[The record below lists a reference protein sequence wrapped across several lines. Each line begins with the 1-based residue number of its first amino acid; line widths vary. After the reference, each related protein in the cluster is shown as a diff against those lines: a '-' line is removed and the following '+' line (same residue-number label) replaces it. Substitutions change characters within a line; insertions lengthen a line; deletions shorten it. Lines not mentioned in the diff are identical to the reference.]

1 MAALDARGHSV
12 AGARIM
18 SAPAM
23 YVPSIAIDS
32 VFDALGLFFQPF
44 VNGAQVIRA
53 QVNRVAMP
61 VGSFVELTE
70 IASVDLEVPR
80 MWYDGTNFQRNI
92 IGPKR
97 LMIQTD
103 FYGPQAGDWCA
114 AIKTV
119 WRTPYATAQF
129 PAGIAPLYC
138 DDGHEAPLITGEEQY
153 ERRWA
158 LTMSVQYSPIICVPQ
173 QSANVLSMKTVNDVT
188 A

>member
-1 MAALDARGHSV
+1 
-12 AGARIM
+12 M
-18 SAPAM
+18 SARAM

-61 VGSFVELTE
+61 LGSFVEMTE

-97 LMIQTD
+97 LMIQAD

-158 LTMSVQYSPIICVPQ
+158 LTMSVQYNPVIVVPL
-173 QSANVLSMKTVNDVT
+173 QSADTLKMNIVENVLE
-188 A
+188 

>member
-1 MAALDARGHSV
+1 
-12 AGARIM
+12 M
-18 SAPAM
+18 SAPAQ
-23 YVPSIAIDS
+23 YVPSIVLDT
-32 VFDALGLFFQPF
+32 VFDALGLFLQPF

-70 IASVDLEVPR
+70 IANVDLEVPR
-80 MWYDGTNFQRNI
+80 FWYDGVNFQRNI

-97 LMIQTD
+97 LMIQAD
-103 FYGPQAGDWCA
+103 FYGPQSGDWCA

-158 LTMSVQYSPIICVPQ
+158 LTMHVQYNPVIVVPL
-173 QSANVLSMKTVNDVT
+173 QSADTLKMNILNDVT